1 MKISE
6 SGSDNAKILSEF
18 LFWITA
24 ENTVQLLH
32 NIESPRVR
40 LRCSAPSKDHL
51 VHNLVI
57 RQSLVCPNGLPV
69 VGDVVYTEP
78 PIEAVI
84 AVAMLAE
91 RTAARAVHVYAP
103 NFPVSSK
110 GPEDQRKI
118 MVRRGSICV
127 NLGHSPAATE
137 AKPYSLHSSAVVRH

>member
-6 SGSDNAKILSEF
+6 SGSDSAKFLSEF

-24 ENTVQLLH
+24 ENMGQYSTIQI
-32 NIESPRVR
+32 NPSIDIESPRVR

-78 PIEAVI
+78 PIEAV
-84 AVAMLAE
+84 
-91 RTAARAVHVYAP
+91 R
-103 NFPVSSK
+103 
-110 GPEDQRKI
+110 
-118 MVRRGSICV
+118 C
-127 NLGHSPAATE
+127 
-137 AKPYSLHSSAVVRH
+137 